1 MLKARI
7 LGTGYDVPE
16 DVLSN
21 ADLEKMVQTSDD
33 WIVSR
38 TGISYR
44 RIACNGTATSDL
56 AYRASRSALEEAG
69 IAPQE
74 LDLIIVATMTPD
86 MPMPAA
92 ACLLQHLLGASKAAA
107 FDLNAACTG
116 FIYALAT
123 AESFLLSSKKYNHIL
138 VVGAEVLSRV
148 VDFTD
153 RNTCV
158 LFGDGAGAVVLG
170 KGEGE
175 NGILAT
181 YLGADGT
188 GSGLLTIPA
197 GGSRSPASQE
207 TLAQRMHYM
216 QMQGSEV
223 FKFAVKSIPECAA
236 RVLEEAD
243 LSTENVDYLVMHQA
257 NIRILQAAAKK
268 LSIPWEKV
276 LVNIGNYGNIS
287 AASIPLVLAE
297 AVDHKKFKTGDILLL
312 VGFGAGLTTG
322 ASLVRWGR

>member
-1 MLKARI
+1 MLKAQI
-7 LGTGYDVPE
+7 LGTGYALPDG
-16 DVLSN
+16 VLSN

-38 TGISYR
+38 TGINFR
-44 RIACNGTATSDL
+44 RIADKETATSDL
-56 AYRASRSALEEAG
+56 AYQASRSALDQAG
-69 IAPQE
+69 IVAQE

-86 MPMPAA
+86 MPMPTA
-92 ACLLQHLLGASKAAA
+92 ACLLQHLLGANRAAA

-116 FIYALAT
+116 FIYAMAA
-123 AESFLLSSKKYNHIL
+123 AEHFLISNKKYNYIL

-153 RNTCV
+153 RNTCI

-170 KGEGE
+170 KGEGK

-181 YLGADGT
+181 YLGADGA

-197 GGSRSPASQE
+197 GGSRHPASQE
-207 TLAQRMHYM
+207 TVAQRMHYM
-216 QMQGSEV
+216 QMQGNEV
-223 FKFAVKSIPECAA
+223 FKFAVRSIPQCAA
-236 RVLEEAD
+236 RVLEEVD
-243 LSTENVDYLVMHQA
+243 LCTEDVDYIVMHQA
-257 NIRILQAAAKK
+257 NLRILQAAAKK
-268 LSIPWEKV
+268 LNIPWEKV
-276 LVNIGNYGNIS
+276 LVNISEYGNIS

-297 AVDHKKFKTGDILLL
+297 AAEKNKFKTGDILLL

-322 ASLVRWGR
+322 AALVRWGR

>member
-1 MLKARI
+1 MLKAQI
-7 LGTGYDVPE
+7 LGTGYALPDG
-16 DVLSN
+16 VLSN

-38 TGISYR
+38 TGINFR
-44 RIACNGTATSDL
+44 RIADKETATSDL
-56 AYRASRSALEEAG
+56 AYQASRSALDQAG
-69 IAPQE
+69 IVAQE

-86 MPMPAA
+86 MPMPTA
-92 ACLLQHLLGASKAAA
+92 ACLLQHLLGANRAAA

-116 FIYALAT
+116 FIYAMAA
-123 AESFLLSSKKYNHIL
+123 AEHFLISNKKYNYIL

-153 RNTCV
+153 RNTCI

-170 KGEGE
+170 KGEGK

-181 YLGADGT
+181 YLGADGA

-197 GGSRSPASQE
+197 GGSRHPASQE
-207 TLAQRMHYM
+207 TVAQRMHYM
-216 QMQGSEV
+216 QMQGNEV
-223 FKFAVKSIPECAA
+223 FKFAVKSIPQCAA
-236 RVLEEAD
+236 RVLEEVD
-243 LSTENVDYLVMHQA
+243 LCTEDVDYIVMHQA
-257 NIRILQAAAKK
+257 NLRILQAAAKK
-268 LSIPWEKV
+268 LNIPWEKV
-276 LVNIGNYGNIS
+276 LVNISEYGNIS

-297 AVDHKKFKTGDILLL
+297 AAEKNKFKTGDILLL

-322 ASLVRWGR
+322 AALVRWGR

>member
-1 MLKARI
+1 MC
-7 LGTGYDVPE
+7 
-16 DVLSN
+16 
-21 ADLEKMVQTSDD
+21 
-33 WIVSR
+33 W
-38 TGISYR
+38 
-44 RIACNGTATSDL
+44 
-56 AYRASRSALEEAG
+56 
-69 IAPQE
+69 
-74 LDLIIVATMTPD
+74 
-86 MPMPAA
+86 
-92 ACLLQHLLGASKAAA
+92 
-107 FDLNAACTG
+107 
-116 FIYALAT
+116 
-123 AESFLLSSKKYNHIL
+123 
-138 VVGAEVLSRV
+138 
-148 VDFTD
+148 
-153 RNTCV
+153 
-158 LFGDGAGAVVLG
+158 G